1 MKTCPLCFGAS
12 CPKATDWSLAC
23 FKDRR
28 IHPTSLA
35 SVPEADQLEVV
46 PEGQEGP
53 SEAGEPQAAAY
64 PVQED
69 PYPLLD
75 QEADHQDQ
83 VPPSSWVERQG
94 PGRRDRP

>member
-1 MKTCPLCFGAS
+1 MKHWDWMPCGWCLTGVDCP
-12 CPKATDWSLAC
+12 
-23 FKDRR
+23 R
-28 IHPTSLA
+28 HPTSLA

-46 PEGQEGP
+46 PEGQAGP